1 MDQAR
6 KTLVRMAPR
15 GITNKI
21 IQAVIILLELAII
34 GFTVWFKF
42 NRDTSNSGGGNSG
55 GSGGGSD

>member
-6 KTLVRMAPR
+6 KTLVRMAR
-15 GITNKI
+15 RVITDKI

-34 GFTVWFKF
+34 GFIVWFKF